1 MKNSNLTL
9 KLLGFPVGL
18 VALVGSVACSTTTV
32 EAPKPVAVT
41 VVSPAAWVA
50 PTPMGNIP
58 AVATGAGQFNTLLAA
73 VRAAE
78 LDATLNGA
86 GPFTVFAPTD
96 AAFDK
101 LPAATLQRLLRPE
114 NRAALRQV
122 VSYHVISGR
131 VPSSGLMGKTM
142 TSPTVEGSNVSI
154 EGHNGV
160 MINNSAR
167 VIQADIVANNG
178 LIHSIDTV
186 LMPPDLMTL
195 R

>member
-1 MKNSNLTL
+1 MENSSTIS
-9 KLLGFPVGL
+9 KLLAAPIML
-18 VALVGSVACSTTTV
+18 AALFGSIACSTTTV
-32 EAPKPVAVT
+32 EAPKPIAVT
-41 VVSPAAWVA
+41 VVAPTPWVA
-50 PTPMGNIP
+50 PMPIGNI
-58 AVATGAGQFNTLLAA
+58 AAIATGSGQFNTLLAA
-73 VRAAE
+73 IRAAE
-78 LDATLNGA
+78 LEATLNGA

-142 TSPTVEGSNVSI
+142 TSPTVEGSSVSI
-154 EGHNGV
+154 EGRNGV
-160 MINNSAR
+160 TVNNAR
-167 VIQADIVANNG
+167 VIQADIAADNG

-186 LMPPDLMTL
+186 LMPPNLLPL

>member
-1 MKNSNLTL
+1 MKNRHFPL
-9 KLLGFPVGL
+9 KLATYPALFM
-18 VALVGSVACSTTTV
+18 ALVGSVACSTTTV

-41 VVSPAAWVA
+41 VVSPTAWVA
-50 PTPMGNIP
+50 PTSMGNIP
-58 AVATGAGQFNTLLAA
+58 SVATSAGQFNTLLAA
-73 VRAAE
+73 VRAADLE
-78 LDATLNGA
+78 ATLNGV

-96 AAFDK
+96 AAFEK

-122 VSYHVISGR
+122 LTYHVISGR
-131 VPSSGLMGKTM
+131 VPSSGLMGKSM
-142 TSPTVEGSNVSI
+142 NSPTVEGSSLAI

-160 MINNSAR
+160 VVNNAR
-167 VIQADIVANNG
+167 VVQADIAANNG

>member
-1 MKNSNLTL
+1 MKSKNFTL
-9 KLLGFPVGL
+9 KTLVFPI
-18 VALVGSVACSTTTV
+18 ALAALIGAAACSTTTV
-32 EAPKPVAVT
+32 EAPKPIAVT
-41 VVSPAAWVA
+41 VVAPAPWVA
-50 PTPMGNIP
+50 PTPMGNIT
-58 AVATGAGQFNTLLAA
+58 AVATGAGQFSTLLAA

-142 TSPTVEGSNVSI
+142 TSPTVEGSSVSI

-160 MINNSAR
+160 MVNNAR
-167 VIQADIVANNG
+167 VLQADIVADNG
-178 LIHSIDTV
+178 VIHSIDTV
-186 LMPPDLMTL
+186 LMPPDLMPL